1 MFKHKIKQYIVYRRQ
16 IQGGSERQLK
26 NHLSMKQL
34 KVKSKMLKHF
44 KCLAEWEK
52 INEYP
57 QGQKLSMI

>member
-1 MFKHKIKQYIVYRRQ
+1 
-16 IQGGSERQLK
+16 
-26 NHLSMKQL
+26 MKQL
-34 KVKSKMLKHF
+34 KVKSKMLKQF